1 MYSCKLGSLALLLAL
16 SASHHFILLHC
27 QGSGIAPDSDY
38 GGPPPTPRPE
48 SDSYYSSPPSPPLE
62 SAPAQAPIRLIAGA
76 LEPTESG
83 YGSLLPPLPP
93 SLPRS
98 PALASATNWEPAL
111 YSYQP
116 QTESAPVQILIVTIV
131 KAVIGLVVASSVCFC
146 IWRRRRA
153 RQSAQP
159 QPPKEEDLVSG
170 AAAPSSSEYKDN
182 GKD

>member
-76 LEPTESG
+76 LEPTES
-83 YGSLLPPLPP
+83 
-93 SLPRS
+93 
-98 PALASATNWEPAL
+98 
-111 YSYQP
+111 
-116 QTESAPVQILIVTIV
+116 
-131 KAVIGLVVASSVCFC
+131 VASSVCFC

-170 AAAPSSSEYKDN
+170 AAAPSSSESKDN
-182 GKD
+182 GEV